1 MRAAFLALLLAVCAA
16 CLCAASVP
24 ATDLHQSPLP
34 AATLGASGQ
43 AELPHANPAVTNG
56 ERARGF
62 GRSEQAAEPAEAASY
77 ASGTDFMG
85 RFGGVPVNPTAHLQR
100 SLEEDRQYIA
110 AIMRAPLDLGDPT
123 DCKHSDLVKGEQE
136 LRKIAL
142 RINHRRVSL
151 RQQQHWIDSAREGL
165 ERMEREIAS
174 TTQNAQN
181 LAEQLDALHAQR
193 QDIVNHVRRAVLLK
207 ELDQTSSNLMRLK
220 NARMKE
226 EVSLQQKHNDFAL
239 KNHEHNTVLGKLHD
253 MRTKQGLALGKLED
267 PKPYRFAQEG
277 LEAQAEEEPQS
288 QSLLEISAES
298 EVDADAE
305 LDADADADADSE
317 ADVEAEGEAESE
329 VEADAEQELEQW
341 E

>member
-1 MRAAFLALLLAVCAA
+1 MRAAFLALLLCSLAA
-16 CLCAASVP
+16 LCAASVP
-24 ATDLHQSPLP
+24 ATDLHQAPIAP
-34 AATLGASGQ
+34 ATLGSQGQ
-43 AELPHANPAVTNG
+43 AELLHANPVVENG
-56 ERARGF
+56 KVARSF
-62 GRSEQAAEPAEAASY
+62 GRKSKLPAESEEPTSY
-77 ASGTDFMG
+77 EVGSDFMG

-100 SLEEDRQYIA
+100 SLEEDRQYVA
-110 AIMRAPLDLGDPT
+110 AIMRAPMDLGDPT

-193 QDIVNHVRRAVLLK
+193 QDIVNHVRRAVLLN

-226 EVSLQQKHNDFAL
+226 EVALQQKHNDFAL
-239 KNHEHNTVLGKLHD
+239 KNHEHNTVLGKLND

-267 PKPYRFAQEG
+267 PKPYRFAQQG
-277 LEAQAEEEPQS
+277 LEAEAEEAPA
-288 QSLLEISAES
+288 QSLLEISADS
-298 EVDADAE
+298 E
-305 LDADADADADSE
+305 LDADMDAELDADADSE

-341 E
+341 D